1 MQSPNRIIERARNGE
16 KALGLAMQYPA
27 EQWVEIA
34 ARMGFDF
41 VSFDGQHGV
50 VTHQQIETMCRLA
63 DGYGITPTMRVP
75 DEHESTLFL
84 FLDRGI
90 RMATVPNLRTA
101 EEAER
106 LVKHCFYGPVGRRSA
121 TSQRVIFGS
130 GGDNSDMKHVYNFT
144 NENTLIVPQLESKE
158 AFDNLDEILE
168 VDGIDYFAGGPQDIA
183 QSMGFH
189 GEPSH
194 PEPVAAFNAACEKVR
209 AAGKHMISDVTESI
223 DVFAAV
229 YGAGKEFLAKHG
241 RDCGLNIV

>member
-1 MQSPNRIIERARNGE
+1 MQSPNRILERVRNGE
-16 KALGLAMQYPA
+16 KALGLSMQYPA

-106 LVKHCFYGPVGRRSA
+106 LVKYCFYGPIGRRSA

-130 GGDNSDMKHVYNFT
+130 GGDSSDSKHVFNFA
-144 NENTLIVPQLESKE
+144 NENTIIVPQLESKE

-168 VDGIDYFAGGPQDIA
+168 VDGLDYFAGGPQDIA
-183 QSMGFH
+183 QSMGYH
-189 GEPSH
+189 GEPNH
-194 PEPVAAFNAACEKVR
+194 PESVAAFNAACDKVR

-223 DVFAAV
+223 DVYASV
-229 YGAGKEFLAKHG
+229 YDASKEFLESHG
-241 RDCGLNIV
+241 RECGLK